1 MFLFFSVARSQE
13 IGSWE
18 RATETAQ
25 SNGTNAGANS
35 SSSNSGN
42 TAAPVVKPPAK
53 VAVPK
58 SGVNP
63 NFGMNMPM
71 MVSAFDTAVWLKAAA

>member
-18 RATETAQ
+18 RAAETAP
-25 SNGTNAGANS
+25 T
-35 SSSNSGN
+35 
-42 TAAPVVKPPAK
+42 TTTPPAAAGTAPAKPAAAK
-53 VAVPK
+53 VVPK
-58 SGVNP
+58 NNTNP

-71 MVSAFDTAVWLKAAA
+71 MSSAFDTAAWLSAA

>member
-13 IGSWE
+13 NGSWE
-18 RATETAQ
+18 RAAETAQ
-25 SNGTNAGANS
+25 VNA
-35 SSSNSGN
+35 
-42 TAAPVVKPPAK
+42 TAAATPPAKPAAK

-58 SGVNP
+58 NGTNP

-71 MVSAFDTAVWLKAAA
+71 MCSAFDTSMWLNAA

>member
-18 RATETAQ
+18 RAAETAPTEKPVAKA
-25 SNGTNAGANS
+25 SAKNGT
-35 SSSNSGN
+35 
-42 TAAPVVKPPAK
+42 
-53 VAVPK
+53 
-58 SGVNP
+58 NP

-71 MVSAFDTAVWLKAAA
+71 MSSAFDTAMWLSAA

>member
-18 RATETAQ
+18 RASETAQ
-25 SNGTNAGANS
+25 SSSATVKTVKVVPKNGT
-35 SSSNSGN
+35 
-42 TAAPVVKPPAK
+42 
-53 VAVPK
+53 
-58 SGVNP
+58 NP

-71 MVSAFDTAVWLKAAA
+71 MCSAFDTAAWQNAA

>member
-18 RATETAQ
+18 RATEGAQTAATAVATKPAVKVVPK
-25 SNGTNAGANS
+25 NGT
-35 SSSNSGN
+35 
-42 TAAPVVKPPAK
+42 
-53 VAVPK
+53 
-58 SGVNP
+58 NP

-71 MVSAFDTAVWLKAAA
+71 MSSAFDTAMWLTAA

>member
-13 IGSWE
+13 NGSWE

-25 SNGTNAGANS
+25 STAGTSNNG
-35 SSSNSGN
+35 
-42 TAAPVVKPPAK
+42 AAPATKPAVK

>member
-25 SNGTNAGANS
+25 SNGTNAGAH
-35 SSSNSGN
+35 SSNSGS
-42 TAAPVVKPPAK
+42 TTAPVTKPPAK

>member
-18 RATETAQ
+18 RAVETAQ
-25 SNGTNAGANS
+25 SNNGGTG
-35 SSSNSGN
+35 NSG
-42 TAAPVVKPPAK
+42 APAVKPAVK
-53 VAVPK
+53 VTVPK
-58 SGVNP
+58 SGANP

-71 MVSAFDTAVWLKAAA
+71 MVSAFDTAAWLKAAA

>member
-25 SNGTNAGANS
+25 SNGTNAGANN
-35 SSSNSGN
+35 SNSGG

>member
-18 RATETAQ
+18 RAAETAPTTTTPAAAGTAVAKPAAAKVVPK
-25 SNGTNAGANS
+25 NGT
-35 SSSNSGN
+35 
-42 TAAPVVKPPAK
+42 
-53 VAVPK
+53 
-58 SGVNP
+58 NP

-71 MVSAFDTAVWLKAAA
+71 MSSAFDTAAWLSAA